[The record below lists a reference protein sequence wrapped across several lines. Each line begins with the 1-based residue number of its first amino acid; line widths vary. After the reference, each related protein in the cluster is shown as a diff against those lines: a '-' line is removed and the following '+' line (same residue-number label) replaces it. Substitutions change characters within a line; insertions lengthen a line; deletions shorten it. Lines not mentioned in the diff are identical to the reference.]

1 MKRQD
6 YYYRLA
12 KKERYKSRAAFKLI
26 YIDERFYIFKKNMN
40 VLDLGA
46 SPGGWSQVAA
56 ERIYGGN
63 VFSLDIKPVR
73 LPGIIYIKGNIFD
86 QDIIERIN
94 EKMKERNVKNFD
106 VILSDMS
113 PKISGIKEVDHQQS
127 LELGKRAIE
136 IARELLGN
144 GGSFIVKL
152 FYGQDIFKFKNEIEM
167 NFDFCKLYTPPASR
181 KGSREV
187 YLVCKRYKK
196 TI

>member
-12 KKERYKSRAAFKLI
+12 KKEHYKSRAAYKLI
-26 YIDERFYIFKKNMN
+26 YIDERFYLFKKGMN

-46 SPGGWSQVAA
+46 SPGGWTQVAK
-56 ERIYGGN
+56 ERTYGGII
-63 VFSLDIKPVR
+63 FSLDVKPVH

-86 QDIIERIN
+86 DDIVKKIR
-94 EKMKERNVKNFD
+94 EKMDESGVKSFD

-127 LELGKRAIE
+127 LDLGRRAYE
-136 IARELLGN
+136 ISRQILQE
-144 GGSFIVKL
+144 GGSIVIKL
-152 FYGQDIFKFKNEIEM
+152 FYGQDIFRIKKEIEA
-167 NFDFCKLYTPPASR
+167 NFDFCRLYTPPASR

-196 TI
+196 II

>member
-12 KKERYKSRAAFKLI
+12 KKERYKSRAAYKLI
-26 YIDERFYIFKKNMN
+26 YIDERFYLFKKGMN

-46 SPGGWSQVAA
+46 SPGGWTQVAK
-56 ERIYGGN
+56 ERTYGGN
-63 VFSLDIKPVR
+63 VFSLDVKPVHI
-73 LPGIIYIKGNIFD
+73 PGIIYIKGNIFD
-86 QDIIERIN
+86 DDIIKKIR
-94 EKMKERNVKNFD
+94 EKMDESGVKSFD

-113 PKISGIKEVDHQQS
+113 PKISGVKEVDHQQS
-127 LELGKRAIE
+127 LDLGRRAYE
-136 IARELLGN
+136 ISRQILQE
-144 GGSFIVKL
+144 GGSIVIKL
-152 FYGQDIFKFKNEIEM
+152 FYGQDISSIKKEIEA

-196 TI
+196 II

>member
-167 NFDFCKLYTPPASR
+167 NFDFCKLYTPSR
-181 KGSREV
+181 F
-187 YLVCKRYKK
+187 
-196 TI
+196 

>member
-136 IARELLGN
+136 IARELLEN

>member
-12 KKERYKSRAAFKLI
+12 KKEHYKSRAAYKLI
-26 YIDERFYIFKKNMN
+26 YIDERFYLFKKGMN

-46 SPGGWSQVAA
+46 SPGGWTQVAK
-56 ERIYGGN
+56 ERTYGGII
-63 VFSLDIKPVR
+63 FSLDVKPVH

-86 QDIIERIN
+86 DDIVKKIK
-94 EKMKERNVKNFD
+94 EKMDESGVKSFD

-127 LELGKRAIE
+127 LDLGRRAYE
-136 IARELLGN
+136 ISRQILQE
-144 GGSFIVKL
+144 GGSIVIKL
-152 FYGQDIFKFKNEIEM
+152 FYGQDIFRIKKEIEA
-167 NFDFCKLYTPPASR
+167 NFDFCRLYTPPASR

-196 TI
+196 II

>member
-12 KKERYKSRAAFKLI
+12 KKERYKSRAAYKLI
-26 YIDERFYIFKKNMN
+26 YIDERFYLFKKGMN

-46 SPGGWSQVAA
+46 SPGGWTQVAK
-56 ERIYGGN
+56 ERTYGGN
-63 VFSLDIKPVR
+63 VFSLDVKPVH

-86 QDIIERIN
+86 DDIIKKIR
-94 EKMKERNVKNFD
+94 EKMDESGVKSFD

-127 LELGKRAIE
+127 LDLGRRAYE
-136 IARELLGN
+136 ISRQILQE
-144 GGSFIVKL
+144 GGSIVIKL
-152 FYGQDIFKFKNEIEM
+152 FYGQDIFSIKKEIEA

-196 TI
+196 II

>member
-63 VFSLDIKPVR
+63 VFSIDIKPVR

-127 LELGKRAIE
+127 LDLGKRAIE
-136 IARELLGN
+136 IARELLAN

-196 TI
+196 II